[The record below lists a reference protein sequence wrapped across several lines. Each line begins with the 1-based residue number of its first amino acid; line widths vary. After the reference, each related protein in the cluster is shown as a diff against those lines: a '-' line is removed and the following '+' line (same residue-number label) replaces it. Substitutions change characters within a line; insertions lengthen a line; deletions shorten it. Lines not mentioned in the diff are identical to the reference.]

1 MVGSTNTIIY
11 EMYKELGMPINDETA
26 HIMLAGIISDTRN
39 LEKPTVQRVDT
50 IAWEALT
57 SQLGISSDSAA
68 WINLQMEEAVYDY
81 SGMTDEEIYISD
93 YKEYNLDSYKV
104 GIGCMADKENDIDN
118 FINRMLAV
126 SPDVMK
132 EKGCDMLFA
141 VIDKRVP
148 NPDPAK
154 AKFKPFILGGFYFI
168 YYGEGTKDVAV
179 SIFGPSLREGVIFVE
194 TNMPR
199 GQIVNMIDEELW

>member
-1 MVGSTNTIIY
+1 MSS
-11 EMYKELGMPINDETA
+11 PINKETKF
-26 HIMLAGIISDTRN
+26 ISRHFGFSLPELKTSVSPQTR
-39 LEKPTVQRVDT
+39 L
-50 IAWEALT
+50 IL
-57 SQLGISSDSAA
+57 
-68 WINLQMEEAVYDY
+68 MEEAVYDY

-104 GIGCMADKENDIDN
+104 GIGCMADKENDIDD

-154 AKFKPFILGGFYFI
+154 AKFKPFILGDFYFI
-168 YYGEGTKDVAV
+168 YYGEGTKDVAE
-179 SIFGPSLREGVIFVE
+179 SIFGPSLQEGVIFVE